1 MSREERKLRKHL
13 EEHARRELRKANK
26 HMSKVRAG
34 EWKPPRERVDARWV
48 DELEDHASIKSKK
61 RISKDHD
68 AALFAH
74 GMVVET
80 GPGFCDVLC
89 ARERVRC
96 RTVVDVA
103 TGDQVRFSAERR
115 RVEEVLPR
123 RTVLSRSDPHN
134 RRVEL
139 VIAANVDI
147 VVNVVSLKTPPL
159 RPGLIDRYLIAI
171 GKSGAEPLVC
181 VNKIDLL
188 EHADEF
194 APLAPYEKLGIP
206 VIRCSA
212 ATGEGIGQLADVLAG
227 KLCVFAGH
235 SGVGK
240 SSLLN
245 ALDSGLTVDTG
256 EVSSGN
262 QRGRHTT
269 TSSALYSL
277 PNGAMI
283 IDTPGI
289 REFGLWDVGPADVRG
304 YYSEFKGGVCAFGDC
319 SHTHEPDCGVKA
331 AVDAG
336 EIAKERYEGYLRILG
351 YTKG

>member
-26 HMSKVRAG
+26 HMSKVGAG
-34 EWKPPRERVDARWV
+34 EWKPPRERLDARWI
-48 DELEDHASIKSKK
+48 DEVEEQASAPSKK

-68 AALFAH
+68 AAPLAH
-74 GMVVET
+74 GMAVET

-89 ARERVRC
+89 IGERVRC
-96 RTVVDVA
+96 RTAVEVA
-103 TGDQVRFSAERR
+103 IGDQVRFSAERR

-147 VVNVVSLKTPPL
+147 VVNVVSLKNPPL

-171 GKSGAEPLVC
+171 GKSGAEALVC

-188 EHADEF
+188 ENADEF
-194 APLAPYEKLGIP
+194 APLLPYERLGIP

-212 ATGEGIGQLADVLAG
+212 TSGEGIGQLSDALAG

-245 ALDSGLTVDTG
+245 TLDSGLTLDTAA
-256 EVSSGN
+256 VSSGN

-269 TSSALYSL
+269 TSSALYRL

-283 IDTPGI
+283 IDTPGV
-289 REFGLWDVGPADVRG
+289 REFGLWDISSADVRS
-304 YYSEFKGGVCAFGDC
+304 YYREFEGRTCAFGDC
-319 SHTHEPDCGVKA
+319 SHTHEPDCAVKT
-331 AVDAG
+331 AVEAG
-336 EIAKERYEGYLRILG
+336 EIAMARYEGYMRILR
-351 YTKG
+351 TM

>member
-1 MSREERKLRKHL
+1 MSREERKLRKHF
-13 EEHARRELRKANK
+13 EESSKRELRKANK

-34 EWKPPRERVDARWV
+34 EWKPPRERVDARWIDDV
-48 DELEDHASIKSKK
+48 EEQASAPSKK
-61 RISKDHD
+61 RISKDH
-68 AALFAH
+68 AAAPLAH

-96 RTVVDVA
+96 RTAVDVS
-103 TGDQVRFSAERR
+103 TGDQVRFSPERR

-134 RRVEL
+134 RRIER
-139 VIAANVDI
+139 VIAANIDV
-147 VVNVVSLKTPPL
+147 VVNVVSLKNPPL

-171 GKSGAEPLVC
+171 GKSGAEALVC

-188 EHADEF
+188 ENAGEF
-194 APLAPYEKLGIP
+194 TPLAPYESLGLP

-212 ATGEGIGQLADVLAG
+212 TTGQGIGQLSDALAG

-245 ALDSGLTVDTG
+245 ALDSGLTLDTSA
-256 EVSSGN
+256 VSSGN

-269 TSSALYSL
+269 TSSALYHL

-289 REFGLWDVGPADVRG
+289 REFGLWDINPADVRA
-304 YYSEFKGGVCAFGDC
+304 YYREFEDRACAFGDC

-331 AVDAG
+331 AVQAG
-336 EIAKERYEGYLRILG
+336 EIARARYEGYLRILQ
-351 YTKG
+351 TMSD